1 MPKIISLVE
10 KLKSLG
16 YFSKLHQGFLDKSL
30 IKMDIFTMQIRASP
44 QKRHNFSTLLQRSH
58 KWKTAARITL
68 ASLVRQQQR
77 SGRLETVMLSQLG
90 TRY

>member
-1 MPKIISLVE
+1 
-10 KLKSLG
+10 
-16 YFSKLHQGFLDKSL
+16 
-30 IKMDIFTMQIRASP
+30 MDIFTMQIRASP

-68 ASLVRQQQR
+68 ASLVRQQHR